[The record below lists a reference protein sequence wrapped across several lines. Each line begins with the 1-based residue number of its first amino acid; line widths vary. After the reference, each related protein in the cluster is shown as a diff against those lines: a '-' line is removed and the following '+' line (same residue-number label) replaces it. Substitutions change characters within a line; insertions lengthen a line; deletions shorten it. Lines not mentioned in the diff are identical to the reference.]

1 MVYNRGISM
10 KLKTRDITLS
20 GLFAALTAIMS
31 QLSFTLPVTPV
42 PVTLQV
48 QAVAL
53 AGALGGKT
61 AAMFSQIIYIAM
73 GMIGLPVFAG
83 FKTGV
88 GSILGPNGGYIASF
102 PIAALIISII
112 VEKFKMKNFLPIW
125 TAMLAGLLTIYAIG
139 AAWLS
144 INQNI
149 NYWKALVIGAGV
161 FLPLDILK
169 TGAAAFISS
178 KIRSHTAHSS

>member
-1 MVYNRGISM
+1 M

-31 QLSFTLPVTPV
+31 QISFALPITPV

-48 QAVAL
+48 PAVAL

-61 AAMFSQIIYIAM
+61 AAVFSQIIYITM

-83 FKTGV
+83 FKSGL

-102 PIAALIISII
+102 PVAALIISII
-112 VEKFKMKNFLPIW
+112 VRKYQMKRFLPIW

-144 INQNI
+144 INQSI

-169 TGAAAFISS
+169 TGFAAFISS
-178 KIRSHTAHSS
+178 KIRSCTTHVS